1 MKDLVVLDG
10 LAESL
15 ILEKQSYIKKLLT
28 YFLIGKAVNESHSH
42 LNVPQLADMIG
53 CQVNTLQL
61 CKRIATYFKNDVVAF
76 KHFIEANPN
85 IRSLTAIKKAL
96 FNESPKTSD
105 ATIALNNA
113 LRNIINTANSLGF
126 DDRAELIKKA
136 NKSLNHFRSKLPDSL
151 LIGDTNYIKYNECVF
166 CGAYPP
172 PEEGFTLKFL
182 DEFGFERVALP
193 ICNECIKNEIEEPD
207 WKLVAKLYCGYAV
220 ELDNAFENIYK

>member
-1 MKDLVVLDG
+1 MKDLVVFDG
-10 LAESL
+10 LAETL

-28 YFLIGKAVNESHSH
+28 YFLIGKTANESHTH
-42 LNVPQLADMIG
+42 LNAPQLADIIG
-53 CQVNTLQL
+53 CHVNTLQL
-61 CKRIATYFKNDVVAF
+61 CKRIATYFKNDIVAF
-76 KHFIEANPN
+76 KNFIEANPN
-85 IRSLTAIKKAL
+85 VRSLTAIKKTL
-96 FNESPKTSD
+96 FDESPKIGDVVIT
-105 ATIALNNA
+105 LNNA
-113 LRNIINTANSLGF
+113 LRHVVNAVEGLSF
-126 DDRAELIKKA
+126 DERSELIKKV
-136 NKSLNHFRSKLPDSL
+136 NKSLNHLRSKLPDSL

-193 ICNECIKNEIEEPD
+193 ICSECIKNGIDEPD